1 MILRSMSRNAVVLG
15 LFAVVGTALLAL
27 TEAGTR
33 QRIADNEREALLRTI
48 HVLVPPS
55 APSNWALYFASS
67 EMLIVGQTTNGGIG
81 TDTITGVNANTVS
94 STKYFSSVTSV
105 VASATS
111 ANNVSVGY
119 TADLALPRTRVKG
132 LYYVGSG
139 SSGTIVITSP
149 NVTAPLY
156 KIITP
161 TSAGSFA
168 DSLFM
173 PAEGILV
180 GNDARND
187 YATVTATSVT
197 SFTLLCG

>member
-1 MILRSMSRNAVVLG
+1 MASQQYDIWAVTPEADVDFYRAAATIGAAGPLTLAANVPGRNGYGFKVSVTSDGNDATTV
-15 LFAVVGTALLAL
+15 FTITGT
-27 TEAGTR
+27 
-33 QRIADNEREALLRTI
+33 
-48 HVLVPPS
+48 V
-55 APSNWALYFASS
+55 
-67 EMLIVGQTTNGGIG
+67 VGQTTDGGIG

-111 ANNVSVGY
+111 VNNVSVGY

-180 GNDARND
+180 GNDARDD

>member
-1 MILRSMSRNAVVLG
+1 MPTMQYDIWSVTPEADVDFYRAAAPIAAAGSLTLLKTVPGRNGYGFKVSVTSDGNDASTV
-15 LFAVVGTALLAL
+15 FTITGT
-27 TEAGTR
+27 
-33 QRIADNEREALLRTI
+33 II
-48 HVLVPPS
+48 
-55 APSNWALYFASS
+55 
-67 EMLIVGQTTNGGIG
+67 GQTTDGGIG
-81 TDTITGVNANTVS
+81 TETITGVSSNTVS

-132 LYYVGSG
+132 MYYVGAGDAG
-139 SSGTIVITSP
+139 SIIITSP

-156 KIITP
+156 KIVTP
-161 TSAGSFA
+161 TSSASFA

-180 GNDARND
+180 GGDARDD
-187 YATVTATSVT
+187 YATVTVTNVT

>member
-1 MILRSMSRNAVVLG
+1 MASQQYDIWSVTPEADVDFYRAAATIGAAGPLTLAATIPGRNGYGFKVSVTSDGDDATTV
-15 LFAVVGTALLAL
+15 FTITGT
-27 TEAGTR
+27 
-33 QRIADNEREALLRTI
+33 
-48 HVLVPPS
+48 
-55 APSNWALYFASS
+55 
-67 EMLIVGQTTNGGIG
+67 IVGKTTDGGIG
-81 TDTITGVNANTVS
+81 TDTITGVNADTVA
-94 STKYFSSVTSV
+94 STKYFSSVTSITS
-105 VASATS
+105 SATS
-111 ANNVSVGY
+111 ANSVSVGY

-180 GNDARND
+180 GNDARDD

>member
-1 MILRSMSRNAVVLG
+1 MASQQYDIWAVTPEADVD
-15 LFAVVGTALLAL
+15 FYRAAAAIGTAGAL
-27 TEAGTR
+27 TLAATVPGRNGYGFKVSVTSDGNDATTVFTITGT
-33 QRIADNEREALLRTI
+33 
-48 HVLVPPS
+48 
-55 APSNWALYFASS
+55 
-67 EMLIVGQTTNGGIG
+67 IVGQTTDGGIG

-111 ANNVSVGY
+111 ANSVSVGY

>member
-1 MILRSMSRNAVVLG
+1 MQYDIWAVTPEADVD
-15 LFAVVGTALLAL
+15 FYRA
-27 TEAGTR
+27 AGT
-33 QRIADNEREALLRTI
+33 IAAAGPLTLLKTTPGRNGYGFKVSVTSNDDDATTVFTI
-48 HVLVPPS
+48 TGTV
-55 APSNWALYFASS
+55 
-67 EMLIVGQTTNGGIG
+67 VGQTTNGGVG
-81 TDTITGVNANTVS
+81 TDTITGVNANTVA

-119 TADLALPRTRVKG
+119 TADLALARTRVKG
-132 LYYVGSG
+132 LYYVGAG
-139 SSGTIVITSP
+139 SAGSIVITSP

-156 KIITP
+156 KIVTP
-161 TSAGSFA
+161 TSATSFA

-180 GNDARND
+180 GNDGAND
-187 YATVTATSVT
+187 YATVTVSNVT

>member
-1 MILRSMSRNAVVLG
+1 MASQQYDIWAVTPEADVDFYRAAGAIAAAGPLTLLKTIPGRNGYGFKVSVTSSGNDATTV
-15 LFAVVGTALLAL
+15 FTITGT
-27 TEAGTR
+27 
-33 QRIADNEREALLRTI
+33 
-48 HVLVPPS
+48 
-55 APSNWALYFASS
+55 
-67 EMLIVGQTTNGGIG
+67 IVGQNTNGGVG
-81 TDTITGVNANTVS
+81 TDTITGVNTNTVS

-132 LYYVGSG
+132 LYYVGGG
-139 SSGTIVITSP
+139 SAGSITITSP

-156 KIITP
+156 KIATP
-161 TSAGSFA
+161 DQADSFA

-180 GNDARND
+180 GSDARDD
-187 YATVTATSVT
+187 YATVTVSNVT

>member
-1 MILRSMSRNAVVLG
+1 MQYDIWAVTPEADVDFYRAAGSIAAAGPLTLLKTTPGRNGYGFKVSVTSNDDDATTV
-15 LFAVVGTALLAL
+15 FTITGT
-27 TEAGTR
+27 
-33 QRIADNEREALLRTI
+33 
-48 HVLVPPS
+48 V
-55 APSNWALYFASS
+55 
-67 EMLIVGQTTNGGIG
+67 VGQTTNGGVG
-81 TDTITGVNANTVS
+81 TDTITGVNANTVA

-119 TADLALPRTRVKG
+119 TADLALGRARVKG
-132 LYYVGSG
+132 LYYVGAG
-139 SSGTIVITSP
+139 SAGSIVITSP

-156 KIITP
+156 KIVTP
-161 TSAGSFA
+161 TSSTSFA

-180 GNDARND
+180 GNDGAND
-187 YATVTATSVT
+187 YATVTVSNVT

>member
-1 MILRSMSRNAVVLG
+1 MPSMQYDIWSVTPEADVDFYRAAATIAAAGSLTLLKTIPGRNGYGFKVSVTSDGNDATTV
-15 LFAVVGTALLAL
+15 FTITGT
-27 TEAGTR
+27 
-33 QRIADNEREALLRTI
+33 
-48 HVLVPPS
+48 
-55 APSNWALYFASS
+55 
-67 EMLIVGQTTNGGIG
+67 IVGQTTDGGIG
-81 TDTITGVNANTVS
+81 TDTITGVNTNTVS

-105 VASATS
+105 VSSATS

-119 TADLALPRTRVKG
+119 TADLALPRTRIKG

-139 SSGTIVITSP
+139 SAGSIVITSA

-161 TSAGSFA
+161 TSAASFA

-180 GNDARND
+180 GGDARD
-187 YATVTATSVT
+187 DFATVTISNVT

>member
-1 MILRSMSRNAVVLG
+1 MASQQYDIWAVTPEADVDFYRAAGAIAAAGPLTLLKTIPGRNGYGFKVSVTSSGNDATTV
-15 LFAVVGTALLAL
+15 FTITGT
-27 TEAGTR
+27 
-33 QRIADNEREALLRTI
+33 
-48 HVLVPPS
+48 
-55 APSNWALYFASS
+55 
-67 EMLIVGQTTNGGIG
+67 IVGQTTNGGVG

-132 LYYVGSG
+132 LYYVGGG
-139 SSGTIVITSP
+139 SAGSITITSP

-156 KIITP
+156 KIATP
-161 TSAGSFA
+161 DQADSFA

-180 GNDARND
+180 GSDARDD
-187 YATVTATSVT
+187 YATVTVSNVT

>member
-1 MILRSMSRNAVVLG
+1 MASQQYDIWSVTPEADVDFYRAAATIASAGSLTLLKTIPGRNGYGFKVSVTSDGNDATTV
-15 LFAVVGTALLAL
+15 FTITGT
-27 TEAGTR
+27 
-33 QRIADNEREALLRTI
+33 
-48 HVLVPPS
+48 
-55 APSNWALYFASS
+55 
-67 EMLIVGQTTNGGIG
+67 IVGQTTNGGIG
-81 TDTITGVNANTVS
+81 TDTITGVNTNTVS

-105 VASATS
+105 VANATS
-111 ANNVSVGY
+111 TNDVSVGY
-119 TADLALPRTRVKG
+119 TADLALPRTRIKG

-139 SSGTIVITSP
+139 SAGSIVITSA

-161 TSAGSFA
+161 TSAASFA

-180 GNDARND
+180 GGDARD
-187 YATVTATSVT
+187 DFATVTVTNVT

>member
-1 MILRSMSRNAVVLG
+1 MPSMQYDIWSVTPEADVDFYRAAGAIAATGPLTLAATTPGRNGYGFKVSVTSDGDDATTV
-15 LFAVVGTALLAL
+15 FTITGT
-27 TEAGTR
+27 
-33 QRIADNEREALLRTI
+33 
-48 HVLVPPS
+48 V
-55 APSNWALYFASS
+55 
-67 EMLIVGQTTNGGIG
+67 VGQTTNGGVG
-81 TDTITGVNANTVS
+81 TDTITGVDTNTVS

-105 VASATS
+105 SVSATS
-111 ANNVSVGY
+111 TNNVSVGY
-119 TADLALPRTRVKG
+119 TADLALPRTRIKG

-139 SSGTIVITSP
+139 SSGTIIITSP

-156 KIITP
+156 KIVTP

-180 GNDARND
+180 GSDTRDD

>member
-1 MILRSMSRNAVVLG
+1 MASQQYDIWAVTPEADVDFYRAAAAIG
-15 LFAVVGTALLAL
+15 SAGAL
-27 TEAGTR
+27 TLAANVPGRNGYGFKVSVTSDGNDATTVFTITGT
-33 QRIADNEREALLRTI
+33 
-48 HVLVPPS
+48 
-55 APSNWALYFASS
+55 
-67 EMLIVGQTTNGGIG
+67 IVGQTTDGGIG

-111 ANNVSVGY
+111 VNNVSVGY

-187 YATVTATSVT
+187 YATVTATRVT

>member
-1 MILRSMSRNAVVLG
+1 MASQQYDIWAVTPEADVDFYRAAAAIG
-15 LFAVVGTALLAL
+15 SAGAL
-27 TEAGTR
+27 TLAANVPGRNGYGFKVSVTSDGNDATTVFTITGT
-33 QRIADNEREALLRTI
+33 
-48 HVLVPPS
+48 V
-55 APSNWALYFASS
+55 
-67 EMLIVGQTTNGGIG
+67 VGQTTDGGIG

-105 VASATS
+105 TSSATS
-111 ANNVSVGY
+111 VNNVSVGY

>member
-1 MILRSMSRNAVVLG
+1 MQYDIWAVTPEADVDFYRAAGSIAAAGPLTLLKTTPGRNGYGFKVSVTSNDDDATTV
-15 LFAVVGTALLAL
+15 FTITGT
-27 TEAGTR
+27 
-33 QRIADNEREALLRTI
+33 
-48 HVLVPPS
+48 V
-55 APSNWALYFASS
+55 
-67 EMLIVGQTTNGGIG
+67 VGQTTNGGVG
-81 TDTITGVNANTVS
+81 TDTITGVNANTVA

-119 TADLALPRTRVKG
+119 TADLALARTRVKG
-132 LYYVGSG
+132 LYYVGAG
-139 SSGTIVITSP
+139 SAGSIVITSP

-156 KIITP
+156 KIVTP
-161 TSAGSFA
+161 TSATSFA

-180 GNDARND
+180 GNDGAND
-187 YATVTATSVT
+187 YATVTVSNVT

>member
-1 MILRSMSRNAVVLG
+1 VFTIT
-15 LFAVVGTALLAL
+15 GT
-27 TEAGTR
+27 
-33 QRIADNEREALLRTI
+33 
-48 HVLVPPS
+48 
-55 APSNWALYFASS
+55 
-67 EMLIVGQTTNGGIG
+67 IVGQTTNGGIG
-81 TDTITGVNANTVS
+81 TDTITGVDTNTVS

-111 ANNVSVGY
+111 ANDISVGY

-132 LYYVGSG
+132 LYYVGAG
-139 SSGTIVITSP
+139 SAGTIVITSP

-161 TSAGSFA
+161 TSATSFA

-180 GNDARND
+180 GNDARDD
-187 YATVTATSVT
+187 YATVTVTNVT

>member
-1 MILRSMSRNAVVLG
+1 VSVTSSGNDATTVFTIT
-15 LFAVVGTALLAL
+15 GT
-27 TEAGTR
+27 
-33 QRIADNEREALLRTI
+33 
-48 HVLVPPS
+48 
-55 APSNWALYFASS
+55 
-67 EMLIVGQTTNGGIG
+67 IVGKTTDGGIG

-105 VASATS
+105 VASASS

-132 LYYVGSG
+132 LYYVGGG
-139 SSGTIVITSP
+139 SAGSITITSP

-156 KIITP
+156 KIVTP
-161 TSAGSFA
+161 DQADSFA

-180 GNDARND
+180 GNDARDD
-187 YATVTATSVT
+187 YATVTVTNVT

>member
-1 MILRSMSRNAVVLG
+1 MASQQYDIWSVTPEADVDFYRAAAAIAAAGPLTLAANVPGRNGYGFKVSVTSSGNDATTV
-15 LFAVVGTALLAL
+15 FTITGT
-27 TEAGTR
+27 
-33 QRIADNEREALLRTI
+33 
-48 HVLVPPS
+48 
-55 APSNWALYFASS
+55 
-67 EMLIVGQTTNGGIG
+67 IVGKTTDGGIG

-119 TADLALPRTRVKG
+119 TADIALPRTRVKG
-132 LYYVGSG
+132 LYYVGGG
-139 SSGTIVITSP
+139 SAGSITITSP

-156 KIITP
+156 KIATP
-161 TSAGSFA
+161 DQADSFA

-180 GNDARND
+180 GNDARDD
-187 YATVTATSVT
+187 YATVTVANVT

>member
-1 MILRSMSRNAVVLG
+1 MQYDIWAVTPEADVDFYRAAGSIAAAGPLTLLKTTPGRNGYGFKVSVTSNDDDATTV
-15 LFAVVGTALLAL
+15 FTITGT
-27 TEAGTR
+27 
-33 QRIADNEREALLRTI
+33 
-48 HVLVPPS
+48 V
-55 APSNWALYFASS
+55 
-67 EMLIVGQTTNGGIG
+67 VGQTTNGGVG
-81 TDTITGVNANTVS
+81 TDTITGVNANTVA

-119 TADLALPRTRVKG
+119 TADLALARTRVKG
-132 LYYVGSG
+132 LYYVGAG
-139 SSGTIVITSP
+139 SAGSIVITSP

-156 KIITP
+156 KIVTP
-161 TSAGSFA
+161 TSATSFA

-180 GNDARND
+180 GNDGGND
-187 YATVTATSVT
+187 YATVTVSNVT